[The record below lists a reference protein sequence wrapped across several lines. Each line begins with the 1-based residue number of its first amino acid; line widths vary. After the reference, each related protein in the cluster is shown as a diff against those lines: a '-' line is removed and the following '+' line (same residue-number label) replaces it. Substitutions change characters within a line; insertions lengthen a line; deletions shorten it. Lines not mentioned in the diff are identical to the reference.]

1 MKNSETI
8 KEIEKTIKQL
18 SSDPKEADTIKALR
32 KQIESMKPCKHGK
45 YTNTP
50 FNGCKTCGKKY
61 RVICSNENVSP
72 KIRNSGGCN
81 PTNCK
86 YFTAKT

>member
-1 MKNSETI
+1 MNKKTEQRINDLETAGKNLLQQAEN
-8 KEIEKTIKQL
+8 
-18 SSDPKEADTIKALR
+18 LR
-32 KQIESMKPCKHGK
+32 NGFKKSNKCKHGK
-45 YTNTP
+45 YTNIP

>member
-1 MKNSETI
+1 MNETLI
-8 KEIEKTIKQL
+8 KIAEQYEKTANEL
-18 SSDPKEADTIKALR
+18 LR
-32 KQIESMKPCKHGK
+32 KAQQLRNGINPNKCKHGE
-45 YTNTP
+45 YTNMP